1 MTQTLTEDSA
11 ISAVYAARRANL
23 RALADRFNGTSL
35 LAAKLGF
42 AHPSYLSQLIGPNPT
57 RNVSESSAR
66 RYEARLGLQAGW
78 LDIARG

>member
-1 MTQTLTEDSA
+1 MHEVLTEDSA

-23 RALADRFNGTSL
+23 RVLADRFNGTSQ
-35 LAAKLGF
+35 LAAKLGL

-57 RNVSESSAR
+57 RDVSERVAR